1 MIKFTMAE
9 DKQDP
14 DDMLVCGYCGIEE
27 YYMNDCDCSEE
38 VMTAFDFEEKIA
50 EETMGNKE
58 EYHKILD
65 GSRC

>member
-9 DKQDP
+9 DENDL
-14 DDMLVCGYCGIEE
+14 DNMLVCGYCGIEE
-27 YYMNDCDCSEE
+27 VYDCDCDEE
-38 VMTAFDFEEKIA
+38 IITYFEFQEKIA